1 MTTLQESLE
10 TILRTYL
17 SARTEPF
24 AAAHPT
30 VRALKEAGRILD
42 QSQPLKARHQVQTT
56 ASAGLGNWAAVPWIA
71 HMDRR
76 ETGSTQHGV
85 YGVWL
90 FRKDMTGVYLTLN
103 QGVTE
108 PYNRLGT
115 AGAREFLRAR
125 AKEIRNIAPEVKND
139 GFYID
144 DRIDLRADAG
154 LGRKY
159 ESSTIAYKL
168 YLAGQLPDDEALY
181 HDVEVILRAYDKYL
195 TKRPHEVPDR
205 TKRYWVFQSNPK
217 IYDLSAA
224 LRALSELSWNTTQHA
239 AEMQVGDEVFLWQ
252 SGSEAGVQALATIV
266 EPPKLRSMSTEE
278 RVFAL
283 ESNRFDQNELRA
295 VVRVR
300 TVLQSPLLRRE
311 LMGIPGLSEMEI
323 LRQPQGTNFRV
334 TDKEAEILAS
344 LIATPKTEIAP
355 VRDMRR
361 IRESFEQALHAS
373 NIRFG
378 SRHSEVVG
386 AFLASLATKPFV
398 ILTGLSGSGKTQ
410 LALRFGEWLGTDHLA
425 LIPVRPDWT
434 GPEQLLGY
442 EDALLQANGGK
453 RGWHVPQALEFML
466 MAAQDPTHPYLLI
479 LDEMNL
485 AHVERYFADV
495 LSGMESGATVLPNL
509 SIDDDG
515 IWRQSDDDRRRVR
528 FPDNLFVVGTVNVDE
543 TTYMFSPKVLD
554 RANTIEFRVQ
564 SDEFDLLARKP
575 ITCAPGPDE
584 LVRGFLQLSRDEEWQ
599 HQRPVD
605 GTGLFI
611 KELATIH
618 QLLSDGGFEFGHR
631 VFYETI
637 RFASI
642 YCETLNAS
650 WKEALDQQILQKIMP
665 RLHGSRRR
673 LEPTLLALRQYTVDL
688 TYSPADQKTDGKSI
702 APQLP
707 RSYAKATRMIRVLQ
721 ANQFASFAE

>member
-1 MTTLQESLE
+1 MTTLKESLE
-10 TILRTYL
+10 TILRGYL

-24 AAAHPT
+24 TAAHPI
-30 VRALKEAGRILD
+30 VRTIKEAGRILD
-42 QSQPLKARHQVQTT
+42 QSQPLKTRQQVQTT
-56 ASAGLGNWAAVPWIA
+56 ASAGMGNWAAVPWIA
-71 HMDRR
+71 HLDRR
-76 ETGSTQHGV
+76 ESGSIQDGV

-103 QGVTE
+103 QGVTI
-108 PYNRLGT
+108 PYRHLGT
-115 AGAREFLRAR
+115 AGAREFLRSR
-125 AKEIRNIAPEVKND
+125 AKEIRNIAPEVTD
-139 GFYID
+139 DDFHID

-168 YLAGQLPDDEALY
+168 YLAGQVPDDQALY
-181 HDVEVILRAYDKYL
+181 HDVEVILGAYDKYL
-195 TKRPHEVPDR
+195 EKRPVELRDGA
-205 TKRYWVFQSNPK
+205 KRYWVFQSNPRV
-217 IYDLSAA
+217 YDLPAA
-224 LRALSELSWNTTQHA
+224 LHTLTELSWNAAQHA
-239 AEMQVGDEVFLWQ
+239 AEIQVGDEVFLWQ
-252 SGSEAGVQALATIV
+252 SGSEAGVRALATIV
-266 EPPKLRSMSTEE
+266 ESPKLRSMPAEE
-278 RVFAL
+278 KPFAL
-283 ESNRFDQNELRA
+283 EPDRFAREELRA
-295 VVRVR
+295 VLRVR
-300 TVLQSPLLRRE
+300 KVLESPLLRRD
-311 LMGIPGLSEMEI
+311 LMGVPGLSEMEI

-344 LIATPKTEIAP
+344 LIATPKTEIPP
-355 VRDMRR
+355 VRDMIR

-386 AFLASLATKPFV
+386 TFLASLATKPFV

-466 MAAQDPTHPYLLI
+466 TAAQDPTHPYLLI

-509 SIDDDG
+509 AIDDDG

-564 SDEFDLLARKP
+564 SDEFDLSARKP
-575 ITCAPGPDE
+575 ITCAAGPDE

-599 HQRPVD
+599 HLRPAD
-605 GTGLFI
+605 GTDLFI
-611 KELATIH
+611 NELTTIH
-618 QLLSDGGFEFGHR
+618 RLLSDGGFEFGHR

-688 TYSPADQKTDGKSI
+688 TYSPTDQKTDAKI
-702 APQLP
+702 MDPQLP